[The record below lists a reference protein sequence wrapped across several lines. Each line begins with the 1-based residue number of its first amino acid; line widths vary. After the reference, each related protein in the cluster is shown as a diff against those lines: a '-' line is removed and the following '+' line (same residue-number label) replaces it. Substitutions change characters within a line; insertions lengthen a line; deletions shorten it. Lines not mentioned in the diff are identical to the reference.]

1 MTVQQAFKKLASAR
15 KRSKKIRTEIID
27 LRQFIIDAGANP
39 DPEKEN
45 LLKRNKEIYKKW
57 KRGRP
62 VSEIAE
68 EYNRSTTTIRVICK
82 RIDYILERKG
92 ARYKEYK
99 DLLRYYQR

>member
-1 MTVQQAFKKLASAR
+1 MTVQEAFKKLASAR
-15 KRSKKIRTEIID
+15 KRSKKARVEVTS
-27 LRQFIIDAGANP
+27 LRQFIIDAGVNP

-57 KRGRP
+57 KKGRP

-68 EYNRSTTTIRVICK
+68 EYNRSTSTIRVICR

-92 ARYKEYK
+92 ARFKEYK
-99 DLLRYYQR
+99 DLLRYYKM